1 MSRPQPE
8 EYETRTRYRW
18 ALRNW
23 KRSHG
28 GSLIAVLAI
37 AVVIGA
43 LSGSA
48 VVLIALVTFALVGTA
63 YARSRA

>member
-1 MSRPQPE
+1 VSPRPQPAQSP
-8 EYETRTRYRW
+8 TRASYRW

-23 KRSHG
+23 RRAHG
-28 GSLIAVLAI
+28 GLAI

-48 VVLIALVTFALVGTA
+48 VVLIVLVLFALLATA
-63 YARSRA
+63 YVRSRP